1 MDLRLK
7 YIARHL
13 SLVACSLSL
22 VASFT
27 SCEDFLEVKSLDK
40 IALSNFW
47 NEESDVENMV
57 MGCYSAMQKQAWM
70 DRAILWGEARSENLT
85 GGERITDDT
94 NMENVMMENLNSNN
108 EYTKWINFYEV
119 INRCNLVLHYA
130 PRVAEKDP
138 NYTQSELTATI
149 AEVSALRA
157 LNYFY
162 LVRAFRDVPFTMEA
176 YIDDTQKMDLP
187 ATPMMEILD
196 SLTADL
202 EKVINGAVKFYPETT
217 PALQTSRITQDAI
230 HALLADMYLWKQ
242 DYAKVVEHTDAVIQ
256 NKLQKYQEELDRLGS
271 TNTGV
276 LDKLIN
282 GYPLLSDAYSGRNY
296 YGMAFCNIFGVG
308 NSTES
313 ILELNFVDDD
323 TQLSNLAVSNRF
335 GSADKG
341 RGYLRPSDLVA
352 NDVSDGLF
360 AVYLNRYDTRN
371 YENIYRLTATNFQV
385 AKYASQDAM
394 VNVKENP
401 YITSNQSQRWPQER
415 CHANWILYRL
425 TDVMLMK
432 AEALTLMVTE
442 SEGGYSTEDNTRL
455 RQAYMLVDAV
465 NRRSYGE
472 SETESA
478 LVYTR
483 YRTKSTMLNL
493 VYDER
498 NRELMFE
505 GKRWFD
511 LVRRAVREG
520 NTNYLKTQAAR
531 KYTNNKSAAES
542 KLSRL
547 DAIFWPYNEEELKV
561 NGNLKQNPAFG
572 SGENSSIVVN

>member
-1 MDLRLK
+1 MNLRLR
-7 YIARHL
+7 YIARRL

-22 VASFT
+22 VTSFT
-27 SCEDFLEVKSLDK
+27 SCEDFLEVESLDK

-57 MGCYSAMQKQAWM
+57 MGCYSAMQQQAWM

-256 NKLQKYQEELDRLGS
+256 NKLQEYQKELDRLGS
-271 TNTGV
+271 TSVGV
-276 LDKLIN
+276 LDKLVN
-282 GYPLLSDAYSGRNY
+282 GYPLLSDAYAGRNY
-296 YGMAFCNIFGVG
+296 YGMAFYNIFGVG

-313 ILELNFVDDD
+313 ILELNFADDD
-323 TQLSNLAVSNRF
+323 TQLANLAVSNRF
-335 GSADKG
+335 GSSDKG
-341 RGYLRPSDLVA
+341 NGYLRPSDLVA

-371 YENIYRLTATNFQV
+371 FENIYRLSATNFQV

-401 YITSNQSQRWPQER
+401 YITSNQSLRWPQER

>member
-1 MDLRLK
+1 MNLRLR
-7 YIARHL
+7 YIARRL

-22 VASFT
+22 VTSFT
-27 SCEDFLEVKSLDK
+27 SCEDFLEVESLDK

-57 MGCYSAMQKQAWM
+57 MGCYSAMQQQAWM

-256 NKLQKYQEELDRLGS
+256 NKLQEYQKELDRLGS
-271 TNTGV
+271 TSVGV
-276 LDKLIN
+276 LDKLVN
-282 GYPLLSDAYSGRNY
+282 GYPLLSDAYAGRNY
-296 YGMAFCNIFGVG
+296 YGMAFYNIFGVG

-313 ILELNFVDDD
+313 ILELNFADDD
-323 TQLSNLAVSNRF
+323 TQLANLAVSNRF

-341 RGYLRPSDLVA
+341 NGYLRPSDLVA

-371 YENIYRLTATNFQV
+371 FENIYRLSATNFQV
-385 AKYASQDAM
+385 AKYASQEAM

-401 YITSNQSQRWPQER
+401 YITSNQSLRWPQER

-493 VYDER
+493 IYDER

>member
-1 MDLRLK
+1 MNLRLR
-7 YIARHL
+7 YIARRL
-13 SLVACSLSL
+13 SLVVCSLSL
-22 VASFT
+22 VTSFT
-27 SCEDFLEVKSLDK
+27 SCEDFLEVESLDK

-57 MGCYSAMQKQAWM
+57 MGCYSAMQQQAWM

-108 EYTKWINFYEV
+108 EYAKWINFYEV

-256 NKLQKYQEELDRLGS
+256 NKLQEYQKELDRLGS
-271 TNTGV
+271 TSVGV
-276 LDKLIN
+276 LDKLVN
-282 GYPLLSDAYSGRNY
+282 GYPLLSDAYTGRNY
-296 YGMAFCNIFGVG
+296 YGMAFYNIFGVG

-313 ILELNFVDDD
+313 ILELNFADDD
-323 TQLSNLAVSNRF
+323 TQLANLAVSNRF

-341 RGYLRPSDLVA
+341 NGYLRPSDLVA

-371 YENIYRLTATNFQV
+371 FENIYRLSATNFQV

-401 YITSNQSQRWPQER
+401 YITSNQSLRWPQER

>member
-1 MDLRLK
+1 MK
-7 YIARHL
+7 HL
-13 SLVACSLSL
+13 NIRNILAACSLSL
-22 VASFT
+22 AAPVFT
-27 SCEDFLEVKSLDK
+27 GCEDFLEVESLDK

-57 MGCYSAMQKQAWM
+57 MGCYSGMQQQAWM

-119 INRCNLVLHYA
+119 INRCNQVLHYA

-138 NYTQSELTATI
+138 NYTQSELNATI

-176 YIDDTQKMDLP
+176 YIEDTQKMDLP
-187 ATPMMEILD
+187 ATPMMEILNT
-196 SLTADL
+196 LTADL
-202 EKVINGAVKFYPETT
+202 ENVISGAVKFYPETT

-242 DYAKVVEHTDAVIQ
+242 DYAKAIEHADAVILSKQ
-256 NKLQKYQEELDRLGS
+256 QEYQKKLDRLGS
-271 TNTGV
+271 TSTGV

-282 GYPLLSDAYSGRNY
+282 GYPLLSDAYTGRNY
-296 YGMAFCNIFGVG
+296 YGAAFYDIFGYG

-313 ILELNFVDDD
+313 IFELNYADDD
-323 TQLSNLAVSNRF
+323 TQLGNTAVSQRF
-335 GSADKG
+335 GSEDKG
-341 RGYLRPSDLVA
+341 NGYLRPSDLVA

-371 YENIYRLTATNFQV
+371 FENIYRQTATNFLV

-401 YITSNQSQRWPQER
+401 YVVSNQSLRWPEAR
-415 CHANWILYRL
+415 CHANWIIYRL

-455 RQAYMLVDAV
+455 RQAYTLVDAV

-472 SETESA
+472 SDTESA

-511 LVRRAVREG
+511 LVRRSLREG

>member
-256 NKLQKYQEELDRLGS
+256 SKLQKYQEELDRLGS
-271 TNTGV
+271 TSTGV

-296 YGMAFCNIFGVG
+296 YGMAFYNIFGVG

>member
-1 MDLRLK
+1 MNLRLR
-7 YIARHL
+7 YIACRL

-22 VASFT
+22 VTSFT
-27 SCEDFLEVKSLDK
+27 SCEDFLEVESLDK

-57 MGCYSAMQKQAWM
+57 MGCYSAMQQQAWM

-242 DYAKVVEHTDAVIQ
+242 DYAKVVKHTDAVIQ
-256 NKLQKYQEELDRLGS
+256 NKLQEYQKELDRLGS
-271 TNTGV
+271 TSVGV
-276 LDKLIN
+276 LDKLVN
-282 GYPLLSDAYSGRNY
+282 GYPLLSDAYAGRNY
-296 YGMAFCNIFGVG
+296 YGMAFYNIFGVG

-313 ILELNFVDDD
+313 ILELNFADDD
-323 TQLSNLAVSNRF
+323 TQLANLAVSNRF

-341 RGYLRPSDLVA
+341 NGYLRPSDLVA

-371 YENIYRLTATNFQV
+371 FENIYRLSATNFQV

-401 YITSNQSQRWPQER
+401 YITSNQSLRWPQER

-483 YRTKSTMLNL
+483 YRTKSAMLNL
-493 VYDER
+493 IYDER

>member
-1 MDLRLK
+1 MNLRLR
-7 YIARHL
+7 YIARRL
-13 SLVACSLSL
+13 SLVVCSLSL
-22 VASFT
+22 VTSFT
-27 SCEDFLEVKSLDK
+27 SCEDFLEVESLDK

-57 MGCYSAMQKQAWM
+57 MGCYSAMQQQAWM

-256 NKLQKYQEELDRLGS
+256 NKLQEYQKELDRLGS
-271 TNTGV
+271 TSVGV
-276 LDKLIN
+276 LDKLVN
-282 GYPLLSDAYSGRNY
+282 GYPLLSDAYAGRNY
-296 YGMAFCNIFGVG
+296 YGMAFYNIFGVG

-313 ILELNFVDDD
+313 ILELNFADDD
-323 TQLSNLAVSNRF
+323 TQLANLAVSNRF

-341 RGYLRPSDLVA
+341 NGYLRPSDLVA

-371 YENIYRLTATNFQV
+371 FENIYRLSATNFQV
-385 AKYASQDAM
+385 AKYASQEAM

-401 YITSNQSQRWPQER
+401 YITSNQSLRWPQER

-493 VYDER
+493 IYDER

>member
-1 MDLRLK
+1 MNLRLR
-7 YIARHL
+7 YIARRL
-13 SLVACSLSL
+13 SLVVCSLSL
-22 VASFT
+22 VTSFT
-27 SCEDFLEVKSLDK
+27 SCEDFLEVESLDK

-57 MGCYSAMQKQAWM
+57 MGCYSAMQQQAWM

-256 NKLQKYQEELDRLGS
+256 NKLQEYQKELDRLGS
-271 TNTGV
+271 TSVGV
-276 LDKLIN
+276 LDKLVN
-282 GYPLLSDAYSGRNY
+282 GYPLLSDAYAGRNY
-296 YGMAFCNIFGVG
+296 YGMAFYNIFGVG

-313 ILELNFVDDD
+313 ILELNFADDD
-323 TQLSNLAVSNRF
+323 TQLANLAVSNRF
-335 GSADKG
+335 GSSDKG
-341 RGYLRPSDLVA
+341 NGYLRPSDLVA

-371 YENIYRLTATNFQV
+371 FENIYRLSATNFQV

-401 YITSNQSQRWPQER
+401 YITSNQSLRWPQER

>member
-1 MDLRLK
+1 MNLRLR
-7 YIARHL
+7 YIARRL
-13 SLVACSLSL
+13 SLVVCSLSL
-22 VASFT
+22 VTSFT
-27 SCEDFLEVKSLDK
+27 SCEDFLEVESLDK

-57 MGCYSAMQKQAWM
+57 MGCYSAMQQQAWM

-149 AEVSALRA
+149 AEMSALRA

-256 NKLQKYQEELDRLGS
+256 NKLQEYEKELDRLGS
-271 TNTGV
+271 TSVGV
-276 LDKLIN
+276 LDKLVN
-282 GYPLLSDAYSGRNY
+282 GYPLLSDAYAGRNY
-296 YGMAFCNIFGVG
+296 YGMAFYNIFGVG

-313 ILELNFVDDD
+313 ILELNFADDD
-323 TQLSNLAVSNRF
+323 TQLANLAVSNRF

-341 RGYLRPSDLVA
+341 NGYLRPSDLVA

-371 YENIYRLTATNFQV
+371 FENIYRLSATNFQV

-401 YITSNQSQRWPQER
+401 YITSNQSLRWPQER

-472 SETESA
+472 SDTESA

-511 LVRRAVREG
+511 LVRRSVREG

>member
-1 MDLRLK
+1 MNLRLR
-7 YIARHL
+7 YIARRL
-13 SLVACSLSL
+13 SLVVCSLSL
-22 VASFT
+22 VTSFT
-27 SCEDFLEVKSLDK
+27 SCEDFLEVESLDK

-57 MGCYSAMQKQAWM
+57 MGCYSAMQQQAWM

-256 NKLQKYQEELDRLGS
+256 NKLQEYQKELDRLGS
-271 TNTGV
+271 TSVGV
-276 LDKLIN
+276 LDKLVN
-282 GYPLLSDAYSGRNY
+282 GYPLLSDAYAGRNY
-296 YGMAFCNIFGVG
+296 YGMAFYNIFGVG

-313 ILELNFVDDD
+313 ILELNFADDD
-323 TQLSNLAVSNRF
+323 TQLANLAVSNRF

-341 RGYLRPSDLVA
+341 NGYLRPSDLVA

-371 YENIYRLTATNFQV
+371 FENIYRLSATNFQV

-401 YITSNQSQRWPQER
+401 YITSNQSLRWPQER

>member
-271 TNTGV
+271 TSTGV

-296 YGMAFCNIFGVG
+296 YGMAFYNIFGVG

-415 CHANWILYRL
+415 CHENWILYRL

>member
-1 MDLRLK
+1 MNLRLR
-7 YIARHL
+7 YIARRL
-13 SLVACSLSL
+13 SLVVCSLSL
-22 VASFT
+22 VTSFT
-27 SCEDFLEVKSLDK
+27 SCEDFLEVESLDK

-57 MGCYSAMQKQAWM
+57 MGCYSAMQQQAWM

-256 NKLQKYQEELDRLGS
+256 NKLQEYQKELDRLGS
-271 TNTGV
+271 TSVGV
-276 LDKLIN
+276 LDKLVN
-282 GYPLLSDAYSGRNY
+282 GYPLLSDAYAGRNY
-296 YGMAFCNIFGVG
+296 YGMAFYNIFGVG

-313 ILELNFVDDD
+313 ILELNFADDD
-323 TQLSNLAVSNRF
+323 TQLANLAVSNRF
-335 GSADKG
+335 GSAYKG
-341 RGYLRPSDLVA
+341 NGYLRPSDLVA

-371 YENIYRLTATNFQV
+371 FENIYRLSATNFQV
-385 AKYASQDAM
+385 AKYASQEAM

-401 YITSNQSQRWPQER
+401 YITSNQSLRWPQER

-493 VYDER
+493 IYDER

>member
-1 MDLRLK
+1 MKQLNIRNV
-7 YIARHL
+7 
-13 SLVACSLSL
+13 LVACGLSL
-22 VASFT
+22 AVPLFT
-27 SCEDFLEVKSLDK
+27 GCEDFLEVESLDK

-57 MGCYSAMQKQAWM
+57 MGCYSGMQQQAWM

-119 INRCNLVLHYA
+119 INRCNQVLQYA
-130 PRVAEKDP
+130 PRVSEKDP
-138 NYTQSELTATI
+138 NYTQSELKATI

-162 LVRAFRDVPFTMEA
+162 LVRAFRDVPFTMDA
-176 YIDDTQKMDLP
+176 YVDDTQKMDLP
-187 ATPMMEILD
+187 ATPMKVILD

-202 EKVINGAVKFYPETT
+202 ERVISNAVRFYPETK
-217 PALQTSRITQDAI
+217 PELQTSRITQDAI
-230 HALLADMYLWKQ
+230 HALLADMYLWTQ
-242 DYAKVVEHTDAVIQ
+242 DYAKVVEHADAVIQ
-256 NKLQKYQEELDRLGS
+256 SKQQEYQKELERLGGTS
-271 TNTGV
+271 TGE

-282 GYPLLSDAYSGRNY
+282 GYPLLSDAYGRDY
-296 YGMAFCNIFGVG
+296 YGKAFYSIFGEG

-313 ILELNFVDDD
+313 IFELNYADDD
-323 TQLSNLAVSNRF
+323 TQLGNTVVSQRF
-335 GSADKG
+335 GSSDKG
-341 RGYLRPSDLVA
+341 NGFLRPSDLVA
-352 NDVSDGLF
+352 NDVSDGLY

-371 YENIYRLTATNFQV
+371 YENIYRQTATSFLV

-394 VNVKENP
+394 VNVKESP
-401 YITSNQSQRWPQER
+401 YSTSNQSLRWPEKR
-415 CHANWILYRL
+415 CHANWIFYRL

-442 SEGGYSTEDNTRL
+442 GDGGYSDEDNTRL
-455 RQAYMLVDAV
+455 RQAYTLVDAV

-478 LVYTR
+478 LVYSR

>member
-1 MDLRLK
+1 MNLRLR
-7 YIARHL
+7 YIARRL

-22 VASFT
+22 VTSFT
-27 SCEDFLEVKSLDK
+27 SCEDFLEVESLDK

-57 MGCYSAMQKQAWM
+57 MGCYSAMQQQAWM

-256 NKLQKYQEELDRLGS
+256 NKLQEYQKELDRLGS
-271 TNTGV
+271 TSVGV
-276 LDKLIN
+276 LDKLVN
-282 GYPLLSDAYSGRNY
+282 GYPLLSDAYAGRNY
-296 YGMAFCNIFGVG
+296 YGMAFYNIFGVG

-313 ILELNFVDDD
+313 ILELNFADDD
-323 TQLSNLAVSNRF
+323 TQLANLAVSNRF

-341 RGYLRPSDLVA
+341 NGYLRPSDLVA

-371 YENIYRLTATNFQV
+371 FENIYRLSATNFQV
-385 AKYASQDAM
+385 AKYASQEAM

-401 YITSNQSQRWPQER
+401 YITSNQSLRWPQER

-472 SETESA
+472 SDTESA

-483 YRTKSTMLNL
+483 YRTKSAMLNL

-511 LVRRAVREG
+511 LVRRSVREG

>member
-1 MDLRLK
+1 MNLRLR
-7 YIARHL
+7 YIARRL
-13 SLVACSLSL
+13 SLVVCSLSL
-22 VASFT
+22 VTSFT
-27 SCEDFLEVKSLDK
+27 SCEDFLEVESLDK

-57 MGCYSAMQKQAWM
+57 MGCYSAMQQQAWM

-256 NKLQKYQEELDRLGS
+256 NKLQEYQKELDRLGS
-271 TNTGV
+271 TSVGV
-276 LDKLIN
+276 LDKLVN
-282 GYPLLSDAYSGRNY
+282 GYPLLSDAYAGRNY
-296 YGMAFCNIFGVG
+296 YGMAFYNIFGVG

-313 ILELNFVDDD
+313 ILELNFADDD
-323 TQLSNLAVSNRF
+323 TQLANLAVSNRF

-341 RGYLRPSDLVA
+341 NGYLRPSDLVA

-371 YENIYRLTATNFQV
+371 FENIYRLSATNFQV

-401 YITSNQSQRWPQER
+401 YITSNQSLRWPQER

-472 SETESA
+472 SDTESA

-483 YRTKSTMLNL
+483 YRTKSAMLNL

-511 LVRRAVREG
+511 LVRRSVREG

>member
-1 MDLRLK
+1 MNLRLR
-7 YIARHL
+7 YIARRL
-13 SLVACSLSL
+13 SLVVCSLSL
-22 VASFT
+22 VTSFT
-27 SCEDFLEVKSLDK
+27 SCEDFLEVESLDK

-57 MGCYSAMQKQAWM
+57 MGCYSAMQQQAWM

-217 PALQTSRITQDAI
+217 PALQTSRITQDVI

-256 NKLQKYQEELDRLGS
+256 NKLQEYQKELDRLGS
-271 TNTGV
+271 TSVGV
-276 LDKLIN
+276 LDKLVN
-282 GYPLLSDAYSGRNY
+282 GYPLLSDAYAGRNY
-296 YGMAFCNIFGVG
+296 YGMAFYNIFGVG

-313 ILELNFVDDD
+313 ILELNFADDD
-323 TQLSNLAVSNRF
+323 TQLANLAVSNRF

-341 RGYLRPSDLVA
+341 NGYLRPSDLVA

-371 YENIYRLTATNFQV
+371 FENIYRLSATNFQV

-401 YITSNQSQRWPQER
+401 YITSNQSLRWPQER

-483 YRTKSTMLNL
+483 YRTKSAMLNL
-493 VYDER
+493 IYDER

>member
-1 MDLRLK
+1 MNLRLR
-7 YIARHL
+7 YIACRL

-22 VASFT
+22 VTSFT
-27 SCEDFLEVKSLDK
+27 SCEDFLEVESLDK

-57 MGCYSAMQKQAWM
+57 MGCYSAMQQQAWM

-138 NYTQSELTATI
+138 NYTQSELKATI

-256 NKLQKYQEELDRLGS
+256 NKLQEYQKELDRLGS
-271 TNTGV
+271 TSVGV
-276 LDKLIN
+276 LDKLVN
-282 GYPLLSDAYSGRNY
+282 GYPLLSDAYAGRNY
-296 YGMAFCNIFGVG
+296 YGMAFYNIFGVG

-313 ILELNFVDDD
+313 ILELNFADDD
-323 TQLSNLAVSNRF
+323 TQLANLAVSNRF

-341 RGYLRPSDLVA
+341 NGYLRPSDLVA

-371 YENIYRLTATNFQV
+371 FENIYRLSATNFQV

-401 YITSNQSQRWPQER
+401 YITSNQSLRWPQER

>member
-1 MDLRLK
+1 MKTIYKTMLL
-7 YIARHL
+7 A
-13 SLVACSLSL
+13 ACIQGTT
-22 VASFT
+22 T
-27 SCEDFLEVKSLDK
+27 SCEDFLVVESLDK
-40 IALSNFW
+40 IAHSNFW

-57 MGCYSAMQKQAWM
+57 MGCYSGMQQQSWM

-94 NMENVMMENLNSNN
+94 NIENVMMENLNSNN
-108 EYTKWINFYEV
+108 EYTKWIDFYKV
-119 INRCNLVLHYA
+119 INQCNLILQYA
-130 PRVAEKDP
+130 PSVAEKDP
-138 NYTQSELTATI
+138 NYTQSELNATI

-162 LVRAFRDVPFTMEA
+162 LVRTFRDVPFTMEE
-176 YIDDTQKMDLP
+176 YIEDTQKMNLP
-187 ATPMMEILD
+187 AMPMMEILD
-196 SLTADL
+196 SLTSDL
-202 EKVINGAVKFYPETT
+202 ERVIGGSVKYYPETM

-242 DYAKVVEHTDAVIQ
+242 DYAKTVEHADAVIQ
-256 NKLQKYQEELDRLGS
+256 SKLKDYQEELNRLGGTS
-271 TNTGV
+271 VGV
-276 LDKLIN
+276 LDKLVN
-282 GYPLLSDAYSGRNY
+282 GYPLLSDAYAGRNY
-296 YGMAFCNIFGVG
+296 YGMAFWNIFGVG

-313 ILELNFVDDD
+313 IFELNYADDD
-323 TQLSNLAVSNRF
+323 TQLSNLAVSKRF

-341 RGYLRPSDLVA
+341 KGYLRPSDLVA

-360 AVYLNRYDTRN
+360 AVFMNQYDTRN
-371 YENIYRLTATNFQV
+371 YENIYRQSATNFLV

-394 VNVKENP
+394 VNIKESP
-401 YITSNQSQRWPQER
+401 YTTSNQTLRWPEER
-415 CHANWILYRL
+415 CHANWIIYRL

-432 AEALTLMVTE
+432 AEALTLMVSG
-442 SEGGYSTEDNTRL
+442 SEGENSTEDNERL

-465 NRRSYGE
+465 NLRSYGA
-472 SETESA
+472 SETQSA
-478 LVYTR
+478 LTYSK

-493 VYDER
+493 IYDER

-511 LVRRAVREG
+511 LVRRSVREG
-520 NTNYLKTQAAR
+520 NTNYLVTQAGR

>member
-242 DYAKVVEHTDAVIQ
+242 DYAKVVEHADAVIQ

-271 TNTGV
+271 TSTGV

-296 YGMAFCNIFGVG
+296 YGMAFYNIFGVG

>member
-1 MDLRLK
+1 MK
-7 YIARHL
+7 HL
-13 SLVACSLSL
+13 NIRNILAACSLSL
-22 VASFT
+22 AAPVFT
-27 SCEDFLEVKSLDK
+27 GCEDFLEVESLDK

-57 MGCYSAMQKQAWM
+57 MGCYSGMQQQAWM

-108 EYTKWINFYEV
+108 EYTQWINFYEV

-138 NYTQSELTATI
+138 NYTQSELMATM

-162 LVRAFRDVPFTMEA
+162 LVRAFRDIPFTMEA
-176 YIDDTQKMDLP
+176 YVDDTQKMDLP
-187 ATPMMEILD
+187 ATPMMEVLD

-202 EKVINGAVKFYPETT
+202 ERVIDGAVKFYPETT
-217 PALQTSRITQDAI
+217 PELQTSRITQDAI

-242 DYAKVVEHTDAVIQ
+242 DYAKAVEHADAVIQ
-256 NKLQKYQEELDRLGS
+256 NKQQEYQKKLDRLGS
-271 TNTGV
+271 TSTGV

-296 YGMAFCNIFGVG
+296 YGAAFYDIFGKG

-313 ILELNFVDDD
+313 IFELNYADDD
-323 TQLSNLAVSNRF
+323 TQLGNTAVSKRF
-335 GSADKG
+335 GSSDKG
-341 RGYLRPSDLVA
+341 NGYLCPSDLVA
-352 NDVSDGLF
+352 NDVSDGLY
-360 AVYLNRYDTRN
+360 AVYLNRFDTRN
-371 YENIYRLTATNFQV
+371 SENIYRLTNTSFQV

-401 YITSNQSQRWPQER
+401 YRVSNQSLRWPEAR
-415 CHANWILYRL
+415 CHANWIIYRL

-432 AEALTLMVTE
+432 AEAMTLMVTE
-442 SEGGYSTEDNTRL
+442 SEGGYSTDDNTRL
-455 RQAYMLVDAV
+455 RQAYMIVDAV

-472 SETESA
+472 SDTESA
-478 LVYTR
+478 LLYSN
-483 YRTKSTMLNL
+483 YRTKTTMLNL
-493 VYDER
+493 IYDER

>member
-1 MDLRLK
+1 MNLRLR
-7 YIARHL
+7 YIACRL

-22 VASFT
+22 VTSFT
-27 SCEDFLEVKSLDK
+27 SCEDFLEVESLDK

-57 MGCYSAMQKQAWM
+57 MGCYSAMQQQAWM
-70 DRAILWGEARSENLT
+70 DRAIMWGEARSENLT

-256 NKLQKYQEELDRLGS
+256 NKLQEYQKELDRLGS
-271 TNTGV
+271 TSVGV
-276 LDKLIN
+276 LDKLVN
-282 GYPLLSDAYSGRNY
+282 GYPLLSDAYAGRNY
-296 YGMAFCNIFGVG
+296 YGMAFYNIFGVG

-313 ILELNFVDDD
+313 ILELNFADDD
-323 TQLSNLAVSNRF
+323 TQLANLAVSNRF

-341 RGYLRPSDLVA
+341 NGYLRPSDLVA

-371 YENIYRLTATNFQV
+371 FENIYRLSATNFQV

-401 YITSNQSQRWPQER
+401 YITSNQSLRWPQER

>member
-1 MDLRLK
+1 MNLRLR
-7 YIARHL
+7 YIARRL

-22 VASFT
+22 VTSFT
-27 SCEDFLEVKSLDK
+27 SCEDFLEVESLDK

-57 MGCYSAMQKQAWM
+57 MGCYSAMQQQAWM

-256 NKLQKYQEELDRLGS
+256 NKLQEYQKELDRLGS
-271 TNTGV
+271 TSVGV
-276 LDKLIN
+276 LDKLVN
-282 GYPLLSDAYSGRNY
+282 GYPLLSDAYAGRNY
-296 YGMAFCNIFGVG
+296 YGMAFYNIFGVG

-313 ILELNFVDDD
+313 ILELNFADDD
-323 TQLSNLAVSNRF
+323 TQLANLAVSNRF

-341 RGYLRPSDLVA
+341 NGYLRPSDLVA

-371 YENIYRLTATNFQV
+371 FENIYRLSATNFQV

-401 YITSNQSQRWPQER
+401 YITSNQSLRWPQER

-483 YRTKSTMLNL
+483 YRTKSAMLNL

-511 LVRRAVREG
+511 LVRRSVREG